1 MLALRFHFDQ
11 YINLRPIRLLDGIQS
26 VLKNKEH
33 KDINMTFIRENTED
47 FYVAIGDR
55 VNKKQ
60 SKKLLEL
67 KRNLYNIKFGLD
79 IETDTDEIAYQIGV
93 ISKQGAKRVIEYAFN
108 RAKKSDRKKVT
119 SVDKAN
125 VLTNVYGL
133 WRDVF
138 EEVSTEYPDIHH
150 EYALVDAVAMWMV
163 KNPESFDV
171 VVTPNLFGDILTD
184 LGAIIQGG
192 MGLAPGGNISIE
204 NLSMYEPIHGSAP
217 KYKNK
222 GIVNPIATIWAG
234 AMMMQELG
242 EEESYNKIMKSIQH
256 VIKDGKIRTKDIG
269 GSATT
274 SEVGDEIV
282 KHIKM

>member
-1 MLALRFHFDQ
+1 M
-11 YINLRPIRLLDGIQS
+11 
-26 VLKNKEH
+26 
-33 KDINMTFIRENTED
+33 
-47 FYVAIGDR
+47 
-55 VNKKQ
+55 
-60 SKKLLEL
+60 
-67 KRNLYNIKFGLD
+67 
-79 IETDTDEIAYQIGV
+79 
-93 ISKQGAKRVIEYAFN
+93 IEYAFN

-125 VLTNVYGL
+125 VLTNIYGL

-138 EEVSTEYPDIHH
+138 EEVATGYADILH
-150 EYALVDAVAMWMV
+150 EYAFVDAVAMWMV

-192 MGLAPGGNISIE
+192 MGLAPGGNISID

-242 EEESYNKIMKSIQH
+242 EEENGLMYQLN
-256 VIKDGKIRTKDIG
+256 
-269 GSATT
+269 
-274 SEVGDEIV
+274 
-282 KHIKM
+282 